1 MKFGQWWEIREAG
14 TNMLKSAE
22 DQSYAR
28 SEGTQR
34 NLTESVTPKG

>member
-22 DQSYAR
+22 DQSDAR
-28 SEGTQR
+28 SEDDKIVARGT
-34 NLTESVTPKG
+34 

>member
-22 DQSYAR
+22 DRAMHD
-28 SEGTQR
+28 G
-34 NLTESVTPKG
+34 G

>member
-28 SEGTQR
+28 SEDDKIVPRET
-34 NLTESVTPKG
+34 